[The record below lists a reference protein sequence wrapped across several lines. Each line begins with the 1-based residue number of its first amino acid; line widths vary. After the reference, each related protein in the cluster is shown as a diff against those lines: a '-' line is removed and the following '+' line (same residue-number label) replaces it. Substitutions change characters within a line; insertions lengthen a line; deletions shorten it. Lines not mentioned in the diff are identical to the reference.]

1 MKQKQRKIG
10 RKLLS
15 FLLAL
20 ALVLGLMP
28 GMMPGMRVTVNAEN
42 SYNFKELTLADL
54 EGKSDFNEVFN
65 ALGGLVSYSYPD
77 YNSLPEPSSD
87 NYVRLITGISDD
99 PDFVYM
105 NIYNDGK
112 IVNAGTNVSLNNGYV
127 KIRDSMNAGYKYY
140 YIAPVSVNSVS
151 LNKSSTTLTAGK
163 TETLTATVLPDNATY
178 KTVKWSVSG
187 TNSGAV
193 KLYTD
198 ADCITEVGADATETL
213 TVYAKGES
221 AGSATITCTSSAD
234 NTKTASCDVTV
245 NKAAPTVTAPT
256 AKTELVYTSSAQKLV
271 NTGSTNDGILYYAVT
286 TENTAPTDQSL
297 YKTDIPTATDAGT
310 YYVWYKVIG
319 DKNHLDTEAEPIE
332 VKIDKGKGA
341 FPKPANISLWSSDMA
356 CVDAVDGQEYVIV
369 EKGGEPDWTKAV
381 TGDEDGTVIFEGLQ
395 PYTEYDIYTKVKETE
410 NVYTGEAVSTAFL
423 TDLAGFSVEGDTY
436 VGETLT
442 ITTDPE
448 DTEGLSYKWY
458 YVNIV
463 EEDEGYRQ
471 TELGDAIE
479 GAEGATYTLTEDD
492 YGKYICVV
500 IYRGDKEYDR
510 SSEYGPVEYDPEKIS
525 YRNTEGA
532 GGEWTKGSS
541 DSLQMTFKRSVVDSE
556 TFDHFKGILVDGKAV
571 NASDYTAEAG
581 SVIIKLNPSYLET
594 LTVGEHVLTAQFDD
608 GEDAEAT
615 FTIANADKTDDEVD
629 EPEEE
634 KADDAKVDEPEE
646 EKADDAKVDEPEEEK
661 ADDAKI
667 EEPEPE
673 KPVQEAP
680 ADNTPKTSDNMNV
693 PGVLFVMDLALL
705 GMIVVMLLIGREKKK
720 RR

>member
-1 MKQKQRKIG
+1 RTYDGTEKP
-10 RKLLS
+10 L
-15 FLLAL
+15 
-20 ALVLGLMP
+20 
-28 GMMPGMRVTVNAEN
+28 VTVTGEATGGTMV
-42 SYNFKELTLADL
+42 Y
-54 EGKSDFNEVFN
+54 
-65 ALGGLVSYSYPD
+65 ALG
-77 YNSLPEPSSD
+77 E
-87 NYVRLITGISDD
+87 
-99 PDFVYM
+99 
-105 NIYNDGK
+105 
-112 IVNAGTNVSLNNGYV
+112 
-127 KIRDSMNAGYKYY
+127 
-140 YIAPVSVNSVS
+140 
-151 LNKSSTTLTAGK
+151 
-163 TETLTATVLPDNATY
+163 NAT
-178 KTVKWSVSG
+178 
-187 TNSGAV
+187 
-193 KLYTD
+193 
-198 ADCITEVGADATETL
+198 
-213 TVYAKGES
+213 
-221 AGSATITCTSSAD
+221 
-234 NTKTASCDVTV
+234 
-245 NKAAPTVTAPT
+245 TAP
-256 AKTELVYTSSAQKLV
+256 AAEQYTTS
-271 NTGSTNDGILYYAVT
+271 
-286 TENTAPTDQSL
+286 
-297 YKTDIPTATDAGT
+297 IPTATNVGT

-341 FPKPANISLWSSDMA
+341 FPKPANIYSWSSDEA

-381 TGDEDGTVIFEGLQ
+381 TGDEDGTVVFEGLQ

-410 NVYTGEAVSTAFL
+410 NVYAGEAVSTAFL

-448 DTEGLSYKWY
+448 DAEGLSYKWY

-463 EEDEGYRQ
+463 EEDEGYRR

-492 YGKYICVV
+492 YGKYVCVV
-500 IYRGDKEYDR
+500 IYRGNKEYDR
-510 SSEYGPVEYDPEKIS
+510 SSEYGPVEYDPEIIS
-525 YRNTEGA
+525 YKNTEGA

-556 TFDHFKGILVDGKAV
+556 TFSHFTGIRVDGKAV
-571 NASDYTAEAG
+571 DASDYTAEAG

-615 FTIANADKTDDEVD
+615 FTIVNADKTDDEVDEPEEEKADDAKVD

-720 RR
+720 RRR